1 MQTETTTTIDLTKLS
16 SPEFFRKLVIR
27 GVEIKGPTASCGVTN
42 WLITQKQLVNP
53 LTIKRL
59 MVELRDQGYL
69 SAKVAEEPMPNGSR
83 PLLFTVTE
91 KGREYARTD

>member
-1 MQTETTTTIDLTKLS
+1 MQTESSIDLTRLS

-42 WLITQKQLVNP
+42 WLATQKQFINP

-59 MVELRDQGYL
+59 MVEMKNEGYL
-69 SAKVAEEPMPNGSR
+69 EAKVAEEPMPNGSR
-83 PLLFTVTE
+83 PLLFTVTD
-91 KGREYARTD
+91 KGREYGRTD